1 MGARGPGWPTVLG
14 LLLVVVTFSVVN
26 PLQLV
31 LIPLVLLLTALPP
44 RSPRALLVALA
55 VGVLVFVGPRGT
67 LWYVE
72 RGWSLLLAGWF
83 IVAVVAWPRASFST
97 RAVAAT
103 AAAMVSAGVIV
114 VAQGGWVP
122 LDHTIGAHYREGAE
136 LVRRF
141 WPGDPVGADVIVAWT
156 GEIPARLFPALA
168 AIGSV
173 AALAVAWWL
182 SGRVSGAPRR
192 LGTLAEFRF
201 PDPLVW
207 VLIGGLVMV
216 LVPLA
221 AWAPRLGLNLVV
233 FMGALYALRGLGVVV
248 ALVWSM
254 VGSQLGLLLA
264 LGMVAI
270 ILYPIVVAGTLLLGV
285 ADTWLDLRSGR
296 RAVNDEG
303 RRSHE

>member
-1 MGARGPGWPTVLG
+1 VGGRGPGWPTVLG

-26 PLQLV
+26 PIQLV
-31 LIPLVLLLTALPP
+31 AIPLVLLLVALPP
-44 RSPRALLVALA
+44 RSPRTLWLALA
-55 VGVLVFVGPRGT
+55 LGVLVFVGPRGT
-67 LWYVE
+67 LWYTE

-83 IVAVVAWPRASFST
+83 VVAVVAWPRASFSA

-103 AAAMVSAGVIV
+103 GAAMTSAAAITA
-114 VAQGGWVP
+114 AQGGWMP
-122 LDHTIGAHYREGAE
+122 LDHTIAAHYREGAE
-136 LVRRF
+136 LVGRL
-141 WPGDPVGADVIVAWT
+141 WPAERGGADVIVDWT
-156 GEIPARLFPALA
+156 GEVPARLFPGLA
-168 AIGSV
+168 AIGSM

-182 SGRVSGAPRR
+182 SGRVSGIPRR
-192 LGTLAEFRF
+192 FGTLAEFRF
-201 PDPLVW
+201 PDALVW
-207 VLIGGLVMV
+207 VLIGGLALV

-254 VGSQLGLLLA
+254 VGSQVGLLVALGL
-264 LGMVAI
+264 VAI
-270 ILYPIVVAGTLLLGV
+270 FLYPIVVAGTLLVGI

-303 RRSHE
+303 RRSQK

>member
-1 MGARGPGWPTVLG
+1 MGGRGPGWPTVLG
-14 LLLVVVTFSVVN
+14 LLVVVITFSVID

-31 LIPLVLLLTALPP
+31 LIPLVLLLAALPP

-55 VGVLVFVGPRGT
+55 LTVLVFVGPRGT

-83 IVAVVAWPRASFST
+83 IVAVVVWPRASFST

-103 AAAMVSAGVIV
+103 AAAMVSAGLVIV
-114 VAQGGWVP
+114 LQGGWVP
-122 LDHTIGAHYREGAE
+122 LDHMIAAQYREGAE
-136 LVRRF
+136 LVSRF
-141 WPGDPVGADVIVAWT
+141 WPRDRVGADTIMTWT
-156 GEIPARLFPALA
+156 GEVPARIFPGLA

-182 SGRVSGAPRR
+182 SGRVSGSPRR

-201 PDPLVW
+201 PDGLVW
-207 VLIGGLVMV
+207 VLIGGVALL

-221 AWAPRLGLNLVV
+221 AWAPRVGLNVVV

-264 LGMVAI
+264 LGLVAI

-296 RAVNDEG
+296 RAVNNEG